1 MKQTREAYCHVST
14 PEEREKE
21 IERLRSK
28 ARHNEA
34 SALNNA
40 ERKGLQKGRREGR
53 QEGRWEAFI
62 ELARKMKIKGADVEY
77 IIEMTGLTIDDIL
90 RL

>member
-1 MKQTREAYCHVST
+1 MQQAIEAYHHVSASA
-14 PEEREKE
+14 EFREL
-21 IERLRSK
+21 ERLRDRT
-28 ARHNEA
+28 RHNEA

-40 ERKGLQKGRREGR
+40 ERKGLQKGRR
-53 QEGRWEAFI
+53 EAFI

-77 IIEMTGLTIDDIL
+77 IIEMTGLTLNDIR

>member
-1 MKQTREAYCHVST
+1 MQQAIEAYNHVSASA
-14 PEEREKE
+14 EFREL
-21 IERLRSK
+21 ERLRDRT
-28 ARHNEA
+28 RHNKA

-40 ERKGLQKGRREGR
+40 ERKGLQKGR
-53 QEGRWEAFI
+53 QEAFI

-77 IIEMTGLTIDDIL
+77 IIGMTGLTVNDIL